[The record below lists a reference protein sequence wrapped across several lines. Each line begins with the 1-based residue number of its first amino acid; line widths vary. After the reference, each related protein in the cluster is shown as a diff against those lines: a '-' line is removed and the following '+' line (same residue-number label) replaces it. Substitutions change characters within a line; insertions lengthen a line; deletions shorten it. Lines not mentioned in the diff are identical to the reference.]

1 MRRTVTFKT
10 FFIGLCILLIIP
22 FSCLYGQEKIDLQL
36 WEKAMKI
43 HHEAIVVDTHC
54 DTPMVMLERGLDIG
68 QKSDKNDVDLIRMKE
83 GGLDASFFA
92 VFISNRLD
100 KKHPAK
106 NALEMIDEILQQ
118 VEKYPDLAEMAY
130 SPGDIQDI
138 HQKGKRAILIGIEN
152 GGPIEGS
159 LRILRDFY
167 RLGVRYITLTHN
179 SNNDI
184 CDSSNAETEKWNG
197 VSPFGKKVI
206 KEMNRLG
213 MLIDVSHI
221 SDKAFWDVLEISEVP
236 VFASHS
242 CVRSICHSPR
252 NLSDDM
258 IKALA
263 KKGGVIQVTF
273 YSGFLDEEFKQKSNE
288 IRRKIAPEIKK
299 LKETYKDNQEGYW
312 DGVFKLWKK
321 HSPPPIPI
329 EKLIDHIDQVVKLVG
344 VDYVGLGSDFD
355 GAGSF
360 PRGLEDVSGFP
371 LITYHLLKRG
381 YSETDIK
388 KILGGNFLRVF
399 EKALKH
405 KLRGREV
412 KR

>member
-1 MRRTVTFKT
+1 MKLTFKT
-10 FFIGLCILLIIP
+10 FFISLCFLLIIP
-22 FSCLYGQEKIDLQL
+22 FSYLSGKEKIDPKL
-36 WEKAMKI
+36 WEKAVKV
-43 HHEAIVVDTHC
+43 HQEAIVVDTHC
-54 DTPMVMLERGLDIG
+54 DTPMVMLGRGLDIG
-68 QKSDKNDVDLIRMKE
+68 RKSDKNDVDLIRMKE

-92 VFISNRLD
+92 VFISNKMD
-100 KKHPAK
+100 KEHPAK
-106 NALEMIDEILQQ
+106 NALEMIDEIHQQ
-118 VEKYPDLAEMAY
+118 VERHPDLAEMAY
-130 SPGDIQDI
+130 SPADIRNI
-138 HQKGKRAILIGIEN
+138 HQTGKRAILIGMEN

-159 LRILRDFY
+159 LRILRNFY

-184 CDSSNAETEKWNG
+184 CDSSNAETAKWNG
-197 VSPFGKKVI
+197 VSPFGKEVI

-221 SDKAFWDVLEISEVP
+221 SDKAFWDVLEVSQAP

-242 CVRSICHSPR
+242 CVRSICSAPR
-252 NLSDDM
+252 NMSDDM

-263 KKGGVIQVTF
+263 KKRGVIQITF
-273 YSGFLDEEFKQKSNE
+273 YSGFLDEGIKQKSEE
-288 IRRKIAPEIKK
+288 IRKKVAPETKK
-299 LKETYKDNQEGYW
+299 LREKYKDDQKGFW
-312 DGVFKLWKK
+312 DEVIKLWKK
-321 HSPPPIPI
+321 YAPPPPPI
-329 EKLIDHIDQVVKLVG
+329 EKLIDHIDHVVKLVG

-399 EKALKH
+399 EKAIKIAN
-405 KLRGREV
+405 K
-412 KR
+412 K

>member
-1 MRRTVTFKT
+1 MRLTFKT
-10 FFIGLCILLIIP
+10 FFIGLWILLIIP
-22 FSCLYGQEKIDLQL
+22 FSYLFGQEKIDAQL
-36 WEKAMKI
+36 WKKAVKI

-54 DTPMVMLERGLDIG
+54 DTLMVMVGRGLNIG

-92 VFISNRLD
+92 VFISNKLD
-100 KKHPAK
+100 KEHPAK
-106 NALEMIDEILQQ
+106 NALEMIDEIHQQ
-118 VEKYPDLAEMAY
+118 VEKHPDLAEMAY
-130 SPGDIQDI
+130 SPSDIRNI
-138 HQKGKRAILIGIEN
+138 HQKGKRAILIGMEN

-159 LRILRDFY
+159 LRILRNFY

-184 CDSSNAETEKWNG
+184 CDSSNAETAKWSG
-197 VSPFGKKVI
+197 VSPFGKEVI

-221 SDKAFWDVLEISEVP
+221 SDKAFWDVLDVSQSP

-242 CVRSICHSPR
+242 CVRSICSAPR
-252 NLSDDM
+252 NMSDDM

-263 KKGGVIQVTF
+263 KKGGVIQITF
-273 YSGFLDEEFKQKSNE
+273 YSGFLDEGIKQKSEE
-288 IRRKIAPEIKK
+288 IQKKVAPEIEK
-299 LKETYKDNQEGYW
+299 LREKYKDNQKGFW
-312 DGVFKLWKK
+312 DEAIKLWRKYA
-321 HSPPPIPI
+321 PPPPPI
-329 EKLIDHIDQVVKLVG
+329 EKLIDHIDHVVKLVG

-399 EKALKH
+399 EKAIKIVNR
-405 KLRGREV
+405 K
-412 KR
+412 

>member
-1 MRRTVTFKT
+1 MRLTLTFKT
-10 FFIGLCILLIIP
+10 FFISLCILLIIP
-22 FSCLYGQEKIDLQL
+22 FSYLYGQEKIDLQL

-43 HHEAIVVDTHC
+43 HNEAIVVDTHC

-68 QKSDKNDVDLIRMKE
+68 KKSDKNDVDFVRMKE

-92 VFISNRLD
+92 AFVSNRLD

-106 NALEMIDEILQQ
+106 NALEMIDEIHQQ

-130 SPGDIQDI
+130 SPRDIRDI
-138 HQKGKRAILIGIEN
+138 HQKGKRAILIGMEN

-159 LRILRDFY
+159 LRILRNFY

-184 CDSSNAETEKWNG
+184 CDSSSDETAKWNG
-197 VSPFGKKVI
+197 VSPFGKEVI

-221 SDKAFWDVLEISEVP
+221 SDKAFWDVLEVSEVP

-242 CVRSICHSPR
+242 CVRSICDSHR

-263 KKGGVIQVTF
+263 KKGGVIQITF
-273 YSGFLDEEFKQKSNE
+273 YSGFLDEGFRQKSEE
-288 IRRKIAPEIKK
+288 IRKKIAPEIKK
-299 LKETYKDNQEGYW
+299 LRETYKDNQEGYW

-329 EKLIDHIDQVVKLVG
+329 KKLMDHIDHVVKLVG

-399 EKALKH
+399 EKASTH
-405 KLRGREV
+405 
-412 KR
+412 

>member
-1 MRRTVTFKT
+1 MKLTFKT
-10 FFIGLCILLIIP
+10 FFISLCFLLIIP
-22 FSCLYGQEKIDLQL
+22 FSYLSGKEKIDPKL
-36 WEKAMKI
+36 WEKAVKV
-43 HHEAIVVDTHC
+43 HQEAIVVDTHC
-54 DTPMVMLERGLDIG
+54 DTPMVMLGRGLDIG
-68 QKSDKNDVDLIRMKE
+68 RKSDKNDVDLIRMKE

-92 VFISNRLD
+92 VFISNKMD
-100 KKHPAK
+100 KEHPAK
-106 NALEMIDEILQQ
+106 NALEMIDEIHQQ
-118 VEKYPDLAEMAY
+118 VERHPDLAEMAY
-130 SPGDIQDI
+130 SPADIRNI
-138 HQKGKRAILIGIEN
+138 HQTGKRAILIGMEN

-159 LRILRDFY
+159 LRILRNFY

-184 CDSSNAETEKWNG
+184 CDSSNAETAKWNG
-197 VSPFGKKVI
+197 VSPFGKEVI

-221 SDKAFWDVLEISEVP
+221 SDKAFWDVLEVSQAP

-242 CVRSICHSPR
+242 CVRSICSAPR
-252 NLSDDM
+252 NMSDDM

-263 KKGGVIQVTF
+263 KKRGVIQITF
-273 YSGFLDEEFKQKSNE
+273 YSGFLDEGIKQKSEE
-288 IRRKIAPEIKK
+288 IRKKVAPETKK
-299 LKETYKDNQEGYW
+299 LREKYKDNQKGFW
-312 DGVFKLWKK
+312 DEVIKLWKK
-321 HSPPPIPI
+321 YAPPPPPI
-329 EKLIDHIDQVVKLVG
+329 EKLIDHIDHVVKLVG

-399 EKALKH
+399 EKAIKIAN
-405 KLRGREV
+405 K
-412 KR
+412 K

>member
-1 MRRTVTFKT
+1 MKLTFKT
-10 FFIGLCILLIIP
+10 FFISLCFLLIIP
-22 FSCLYGQEKIDLQL
+22 FSYLSGKEKIDPKL
-36 WEKAMKI
+36 WEKAVKV
-43 HHEAIVVDTHC
+43 HQEAIVVDTHC
-54 DTPMVMLERGLDIG
+54 DTPMVMLGRGLDIG
-68 QKSDKNDVDLIRMKE
+68 RKSDKNDVDLIRMKE

-92 VFISNRLD
+92 VFISNKMD
-100 KKHPAK
+100 KEHPAK
-106 NALEMIDEILQQ
+106 NALEMIDEIHQQ
-118 VEKYPDLAEMAY
+118 VERHPDLAEMAY
-130 SPGDIQDI
+130 SPADIRNI
-138 HQKGKRAILIGIEN
+138 HQTGKRAILIGMEN

-159 LRILRDFY
+159 LRILRNFY

-184 CDSSNAETEKWNG
+184 CDSSNAETAKWNG
-197 VSPFGKKVI
+197 VSPFGKEVI

-221 SDKAFWDVLEISEVP
+221 SDKAFWDVLEVSQAP

-242 CVRSICHSPR
+242 CVRSICSAPR
-252 NLSDDM
+252 NMSDDM

-263 KKGGVIQVTF
+263 KKRGVIQITF
-273 YSGFLDEEFKQKSNE
+273 YSGFLDEGIKQKSEE
-288 IRRKIAPEIKK
+288 IRKKVAPETKK
-299 LKETYKDNQEGYW
+299 LREKYKDNQKEFW
-312 DGVFKLWKK
+312 DEVIKLWKK
-321 HSPPPIPI
+321 YAPPPPPI
-329 EKLIDHIDQVVKLVG
+329 EKLIDHIDHVVKLVG

-399 EKALKH
+399 EKAIKIAN
-405 KLRGREV
+405 K
-412 KR
+412 K